1 MIVTELEKLGV
12 YYESW
17 IYWSWKYWRKQP
29 RSLLRN
35 AVDLKVYYLNDDLV
49 SELNV
54 RVLREPR
61 AQHRL

>member
-1 MIVTELEKLGV
+1 MKVGFIGLGN
-12 YYESW
+12 
-17 IYWSWKYWRKQP
+17 IGAKQP

-35 AVDLKVYYLNDDLV
+35 AVYLKVYDLNDDLV
-49 SELNV
+49 SELNE

>member
-1 MIVTELEKLGV
+1 MKVGFIGLGN
-12 YYESW
+12 
-17 IYWSWKYWRKQP
+17 IGARLP
-29 RSLLRN
+29 RSFLRN
-35 AVDLKVYYLNDDLV
+35 AVDLKVYDLNDDLV